1 MYIFL
6 SFYVSYCY
14 EQSSRYEVGKNPFH
28 IILIVYAKFA
38 VFQS

>member
-14 EQSSRYEVGKNPFH
+14 EQSSRYEAGKNP
-28 IILIVYAKFA
+28 INVILILYAKFA